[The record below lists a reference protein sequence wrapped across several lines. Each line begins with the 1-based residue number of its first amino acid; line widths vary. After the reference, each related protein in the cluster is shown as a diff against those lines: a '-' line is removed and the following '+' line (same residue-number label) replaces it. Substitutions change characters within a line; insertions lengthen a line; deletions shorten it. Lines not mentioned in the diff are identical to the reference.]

1 MVCAVDEKTQAGKK
15 KFVFLFC
22 FFFVNKAYVS
32 ILSHVIHRNIN
43 VNLKYKTKI
52 TFIYYEMLFTY

>member
-1 MVCAVDEKTQAGKK
+1 MVCAVDEKTQAGKQI
-15 KFVFLFC
+15 FVFLFF